1 MTPFVVTIILSA
13 AMLHAVWN
21 AIVKTAADRTTMLGL
36 VALGHVIPGAVMV
49 VVLPLPELESLF
61 YVALSTV
68 IHFGY
73 FYMLGQ
79 AYKHGDLSVVYP
91 IARGIVPALVALWAM
106 IFAGEVLPAQ
116 AWGGIALI
124 GLGIQLSSWQAL
136 RSGVGRAA
144 LLYALGTG
152 FCISLYSLVDGLGVR
167 LSGNTLSYWAW
178 GAFGHLFLAG
188 FIGLRR
194 RQTLAQIPLRI
205 WTIGICGGLVSMTAY
220 GLVLY
225 AKNFAPLG
233 AVSALRE
240 TSVIFAA
247 LIGFFFLKEGN
258 WMRRLGAAVL
268 MAIGVGLIGMSV

>member
-1 MTPFVVTIILSA
+1 VSTFVIVIVLSA

-49 VVLPLPELESLF
+49 ALLPLPSPESLP
-61 YVALSTV
+61 YVLASTV

-73 FYMLGQ
+73 FYMLGR
-79 AYKHGDLSVVYP
+79 AYAHGDLSVVYP
-91 IARGIVPALVALWAM
+91 IARGVVPALVALWAM
-106 IFAGEVLPAQ
+106 LFAGEVLPLQ

-124 GLGIQLSSWQAL
+124 ACGIQLSSWQAL

-144 LLYALGTG
+144 LGYAVGTG
-152 FCISLYSLVDGLGVR
+152 ICISAYSLTDGLGVR

-178 GAFGHLFLAG
+178 GAFLHLFVTL
-188 FIGLRR
+188 FIGLRKR
-194 RQTLAQIPLRI
+194 NALGALRPRT
-205 WTIGICGGLVSMTAY
+205 WAIGIGGGFVSMTAY

-225 AKNFAPLG
+225 AKNYAPLG

-247 LIGFFFLKEGN
+247 LIGFVFLKEGN

-268 MAIGVGLIGMSV
+268 MAGGVALIGTSL

>member
-1 MTPFVVTIILSA
+1 
-13 AMLHAVWN
+13 MLHAVWN

-49 VVLPLPELESLF
+49 ALLPLPAPESLP
-61 YVALSTV
+61 YVLASTV

-73 FYMLGQ
+73 FYMLGR
-79 AYKHGDLSVVYP
+79 AYAHGDLSVVYP
-91 IARGIVPALVALWAM
+91 IARGVVPALVALWAM
-106 IFAGEVLPAQ
+106 LFAGEVLPLQ

-124 GLGIQLSSWQAL
+124 ACGIQLSSWQAL

-144 LLYALGTG
+144 LGYAVGTG
-152 FCISLYSLVDGLGVR
+152 ICISAYSLTDGLGVR

-178 GAFGHLFLAG
+178 GAFLHLFVTL
-188 FIGLRR
+188 FIGLRKR
-194 RQTLAQIPLRI
+194 NALGALRPRT
-205 WTIGICGGLVSMTAY
+205 WAIGIGGGFVSMTAY

-225 AKNFAPLG
+225 AKNYAPLG

-247 LIGFFFLKEGN
+247 LIGFVFLKEGN

-268 MAIGVGLIGMSV
+268 MAGGVALIGTSL

>member
-1 MTPFVVTIILSA
+1 VSTFVIVIVLSA

-21 AIVKTAADRTTMLGL
+21 AIVKTAADRTIMLGL

-49 VVLPLPELESLF
+49 ALLPLPAPESLP
-61 YVALSTV
+61 YVLASTV

-73 FYMLGQ
+73 FYMLGR
-79 AYKHGDLSVVYP
+79 AYAHGDLSVVYS
-91 IARGIVPALVALWAM
+91 IARGVVPALVALWAM
-106 IFAGEVLPAQ
+106 LFAGEVLPLQ

-124 GLGIQLSSWQAL
+124 ACGIQLSSWQAL

-144 LLYALGTG
+144 LGYAVGTG
-152 FCISLYSLVDGLGVR
+152 ICISAYSLTDGLGVR

-178 GAFGHLFLAG
+178 GAFLHLFVTL
-188 FIGLRR
+188 FIGLRKR
-194 RQTLAQIPLRI
+194 NALGALRPRT
-205 WTIGICGGLVSMTAY
+205 WAIGIGGGFVSMTAY

-225 AKNFAPLG
+225 AKNYAPLG

-247 LIGFFFLKEGN
+247 LIGFVFLKEGN

-268 MAIGVGLIGMSV
+268 MAGGVALIGTSL

>member
-1 MTPFVVTIILSA
+1 MSTFVIVIVLSA

-21 AIVKTAADRTTMLGL
+21 AIVKTAADRTIMLGL

-49 VVLPLPELESLF
+49 ALLPLPAPESLP
-61 YVALSTV
+61 YVLASTV

-73 FYMLGQ
+73 FYMLGR
-79 AYKHGDLSVVYP
+79 AYAHGDLSVVYP
-91 IARGIVPALVALWAM
+91 IARGVVPALVALWAM
-106 IFAGEVLPAQ
+106 LFAGEVLPLQ

-124 GLGIQLSSWQAL
+124 ACGIQLSSWQAL

-144 LLYALGTG
+144 LGYAVGTG
-152 FCISLYSLVDGLGVR
+152 ICISAYSLTDGLGVR

-178 GAFGHLFLAG
+178 GAFLHLFVTL
-188 FIGLRR
+188 FIGLRKR
-194 RQTLAQIPLRI
+194 NALGALRPRT
-205 WTIGICGGLVSMTAY
+205 WAIGIGGGFVSMTAY

-225 AKNFAPLG
+225 AKNYAPLG

-247 LIGFFFLKEGN
+247 LIGFVFLKEGN

-268 MAIGVGLIGMSV
+268 MAGGVALIGTSL

>member
-1 MTPFVVTIILSA
+1 MTAFVVVIILSA
-13 AMLHAVWN
+13 AILHAVWN
-21 AIVKTAADRTTMLGL
+21 AIVKTAADRTTTLGL

-49 VVLPLPELESLF
+49 AYLPLPELESLG

-73 FYMLGQ
+73 FYLLGQ

-106 IFAGEVLPAQ
+106 VFADEILPLQ
-116 AWGGIALI
+116 AWAGIALI

-136 RSGVGRAA
+136 KSGVGRMA

-152 FCISLYSLVDGLGVR
+152 VCISLYSLVDGLGVR

-178 GAFGHLFLAG
+178 GAFGHLFIAA

-194 RQTLAQIPLRI
+194 RRVLAQIPTRH
-205 WTIGICGGLVSMTAY
+205 WVIGLAGGFVSMTAY
-220 GLVLY
+220 GLVLF

-247 LIGFFFLKEGN
+247 LIGFIFLREGN
-258 WMRRLGAAVL
+258 WIRRLGAAVV
-268 MAIGVGLIGMSV
+268 MAIGVAMIGSSV